1 MANTTDDPK
10 EDGPDTEDATPG
22 PEDVPGTAA
31 GKTDPPGDDPGG
43 LAVEEDEPGSPE
55 VADAATEEVADEDP
69 FEADPEPLT
78 VPEDE
83 SAPTAD
89 DPAEPGALSAEAGAE
104 AERWDPAAAA
114 AWMPAV
120 PDPEPSGQT
129 HFAPAPERVEPC
141 EAGLFG
147 KLPARGDFV
156 ARALDR
162 DLMRSLEDWLL
173 PLVQGTRDVLGQ
185 GWAAAWG
192 QAPGWRFWIGPGVL
206 AGEWQRDFRSHA
218 RKAGGAITGVLLPS
232 ADKHGRLFPLAVIL
246 ADRHARLMPPP
257 VLAPPDR
264 AFYAACDALLQGARD
279 GRDLDTVEAD
289 LAALAAPRRAEMAE
303 AMEDLLVQQSLWAQ
317 TTTHD
322 SEGHSG
328 VWADIRAPRG
338 TAASGPIS
346 VPAIT
351 SWPRPTAATGGP
363 KPPGRPVQRGRQA
376 CSALPGCPTRR
387 PLPSC

>member
-31 GKTDPPGDDPGG
+31 DKTDPPGDDPGG
-43 LAVEEDEPGSPE
+43 LTAKEDEPGSPE
-55 VADAATEEVADEDP
+55 VADAAKEEVADEDP

-78 VPEDE
+78 APEDE

-89 DPAEPGALSAEAGAE
+89 DPAEPDALSAEAGAE
-104 AERWDPAAAA
+104 AAKWDSAAAA

-120 PDPEPSGQT
+120 
-129 HFAPAPERVEPC
+129 
-141 EAGLFG
+141 
-147 KLPARGDFV
+147 ARGDFV

-328 VWADIRAPRG
+328 VWADIRASDHQLAAANRSYWWAEAPGAPG
-338 TAASGPIS
+338 TAGPTS
-346 VPAIT
+346 VLSLAGLPDPETFAFMLT
-351 SWPRPTAATGGP
+351 DAVPRPPESET
-363 KPPGRPVQRGRQA
+363 
-376 CSALPGCPTRR
+376 
-387 PLPSC
+387 

>member
-10 EDGPDTEDATPG
+10 ENVPDTEDAVPG
-22 PEDVPGTAA
+22 PEDAPGTAA
-31 GKTDPPGDDPGG
+31 DTADPTGDDSGSFS
-43 LAVEEDEPGSPE
+43 AEEDEPGSPE
-55 VADAATEEVADEDP
+55 VSGAATEEVADEHP
-69 FEADPEPLT
+69 FHADPAPLT
-78 VPEDE
+78 VPEVE
-83 SAPTAD
+83 GAPSTEEM
-89 DPAEPGALSAEAGAE
+89 AEPEARSDQAEAD
-104 AERWDPAAAA
+104 RSDPAATA
-114 AWMPAV
+114 AWMPEA
-120 PDPEPSGQT
+120 PDPEPVGPT
-129 HFAPAPERVEPC
+129 PFAPAPERVEPC

-147 KLPARGDFV
+147 KLPSRGDFI

-185 GWAAAWG
+185 GWATAWG

-206 AGEWQRDFRSHA
+206 AGEWQRDFRGHA

-289 LAALAAPRRAEMAE
+289 LAALAAPRRADMAE

-317 TTTHD
+317 TMTHD

-328 VWADIRAPRG
+328 VWADIRASDHQLAAANRSYWWAEAPG
-338 TAASGPIS
+338 APDTAGPTS
-346 VPAIT
+346 VLSLAGLPDPDTFAFMLT
-351 SWPRPTAATGGP
+351 DAVPRPPESET
-363 KPPGRPVQRGRQA
+363 
-376 CSALPGCPTRR
+376 
-387 PLPSC
+387 